1 MNILKSTYIYIY
13 IYIYICFDGEDSFV
27 NLRFNYN
34 GDEYLFV
41 EFVPKNN
48 RLVDAFKR
56 VLKLKEKKQCIVFI
70 SLYDYWSV

>member
-13 IYIYICFDGEDSFV
+13 IYIYICFDGEDSF

-48 RLVDAFKR
+48 RLADAFKR
-56 VLKLKEKKQCIVFI
+56 VLKLKEKTMHCIHYFV
-70 SLYDYWSV
+70 